1 MNPWLVE
8 SVNSFLYLKCP
19 ECVFD
24 TEYVNEE
31 IFQYHA
37 LENHPWSNVL
47 FDNMEKVD
55 PNAIEN
61 QILNS
66 IKKENYDEY
75 EAYDYRYN
83 SEIAPEISVSE
94 LKEEFLEERGDN
106 KLFVHDTMSNV
117 LYFISRNSS
126 VGRALD

>member
-1 MNPWLVE
+1 MTMNPWLVE
-8 SVNSFLYLKCP
+8 SVHFFLYLKCP

-24 TEYVNEE
+24 TKYENKE

-66 IKKENYDEY
+66 IKNENYNEY
-75 EAYDYRYN
+75 EAY
-83 SEIAPEISVSE
+83 I
-94 LKEEFLEERGDN
+94 
-106 KLFVHDTMSNV
+106 
-117 LYFISRNSS
+117 
-126 VGRALD
+126 